1 MKKPALLL
9 ACLLAAVNAVAELD
23 CGNGNMVP
31 SFCGVNGDAPHLSE
45 GYDVLEHAD
54 DFCRLTCN
62 EPHEARQRLNNA
74 VSTVSATNN
83 PNRFYFDP
91 KRGRML

>member
-9 ACLLAAVNAVAELD
+9 ACLLAAANAVAELD

-31 SFCGVNGDAPHLSE
+31 SFCGVNGDARHLSE

-54 DFCRLTCN
+54 DFAGSL
-62 EPHEARQRLNNA
+62 
-74 VSTVSATNN
+74 ATN
-83 PNRFYFDP
+83 RTR
-91 KRGRML
+91 RGSG